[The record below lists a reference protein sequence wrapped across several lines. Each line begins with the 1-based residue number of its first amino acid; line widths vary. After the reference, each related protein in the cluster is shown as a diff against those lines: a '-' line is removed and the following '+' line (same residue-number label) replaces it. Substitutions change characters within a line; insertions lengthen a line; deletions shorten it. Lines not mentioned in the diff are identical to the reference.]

1 MDFIFE
7 KLVVRR
13 IKSAILILGGGLLVM
28 ASCGPKPPKVDHI
41 EVDFRLIPFYEDLF
55 SVHPDSLVK
64 ETPRLVNDYGQFLE
78 AYSMRV
84 IGAGSPSH
92 DGFGDKMKLFLEY
105 QPNREVLDTCRK
117 IFGNTEL
124 LKQEIYKG
132 FQYYRYY
139 FPEKLIPD
147 VYLHIS
153 GFNQSILVD
162 SAWVSVSVEKYLG
175 KDCIFYEWLSIPVYL
190 RQKMT
195 PEKVAP
201 DILKAIAMTEF
212 VYNDSVD
219 NLMTQMV
226 YQGMIH
232 YFLKQVM
239 PRHADELL
247 FDFTPEQ
254 MTWCR
259 QYEATMWSSIVERKH
274 LFENDRLVIQ
284 KYVGESP
291 FSYYFG
297 QDSPG
302 RTGVYIGYRIVE
314 AFMERNTE
322 VSLKEL
328 MAIRDYNSIFSRAAY
343 RP

>member
-1 MDFIFE
+1 MGFIQE
-7 KLVVRR
+7 QLVYRGKGR
-13 IKSAILILGGGLLVM
+13 IFLTLLLILLVM
-28 ASCGPKPPKVDHI
+28 TSCGTKPPNVDHVKVDFKL
-41 EVDFRLIPFYEDLF
+41 VPFYEDLF
-55 SVHPDSLVK
+55 SINPDSLAK
-64 ETPRLVNDYGQFLE
+64 ETPRLVNHYGPFFE

-84 IGAGSPSH
+84 IGAGSPNEE
-92 DGFGDKMKLFLEY
+92 GFEDKMKLFLEY
-105 QPNREVLDTCRK
+105 PPNREVLDSCRK
-117 IFGNTEL
+117 TFANL
-124 LKQEIYKG
+124 DPLRKEINKG

-139 FPEKLIPD
+139 FPEKPIPD

-162 SAWVSVSVEKYLG
+162 SSWVSVSIEKYLG
-175 KDCIFYEWLSIPVYL
+175 KDCIFYEWLTIPVYL

-226 YQGMIH
+226 YQGTIQ

-239 PRHADELL
+239 PLLPDELL
-247 FDFTPEQ
+247 LDFTPEQ
-254 MTWCR
+254 MAWCR

-274 LFENDRLVIQ
+274 LFNNDRMVIQ

-302 RTGVYIGYRIVE
+302 RTGIFIGYRIVE
-314 AFMERNTE
+314 SFMDRNPRVT
-322 VSLKEL
+322 LKEL
-328 MAIRDYNSIFSRAAY
+328 MSIRDYNSIFSRAAY